1 MGARVRIKDIAKKAG
16 VSAGTVD
23 RVLHKRGEVN
33 EETRKK
39 VMDIVKDIG
48 YVPNL
53 AAKSLASKKVAD
65 FVVLMPVA
73 DSEHAYW
80 QMPLIGIQKA
90 AGELKDFNASI
101 RVFHFDPASPTSFS
115 EKFEEAIDMQP
126 EGIIFT
132 PVFESRS
139 LEFVKRCEELEIP
152 LLCLEIDLAGENA
165 IGYFGQDAEGSGR
178 LAGKLMDQIL
188 PAESTILLL
197 NLTRKMTLS
206 PHLKRRSSGF
216 MSYFK
221 NPFFSKNMKLKSID
235 LDIPDQKILRRSL
248 VGAFESDSNINGIYV
263 TNSQVH
269 RVAKSLKR
277 LGKENVVL
285 IGHDVLQ
292 ENLVYLED
300 GIIDFLIAH
309 RPQDISYKS
318 VMAMFNHVNG
328 IKEGDRIN
336 LSSIDVILKENINY
350 YKNEVTHIK

>member
-1 MGARVRIKDIAKKAG
+1 MGARIRIKDIARKAG

-33 EETRKK
+33 EETRQK
-39 VMDIVKDIG
+39 VMDIVEEIG

-53 AAKSLASKKVAD
+53 AAKSLASKKVSD
-65 FVVLMPVA
+65 FVVLMPIA

-80 QMPLIGIQKA
+80 QLPLSGIQKA

-101 RVFHFDPASPTSFS
+101 KVFHFDPSSPISFS
-115 EKFEEAIDMQP
+115 QKVEEAIAIKP

-139 LEFVKRCEELEIP
+139 LEFVKSCEKLEIP
-152 LLCLEIDLAGENA
+152 LLCLEIDLSGKNS

-188 PAESTILLL
+188 PIESTILVL

-206 PHLKRRSSGF
+206 PHLKRRSRGF
-216 MSYFK
+216 ESYFK

-235 LDIPDQKILRRSL
+235 LDIPDQKILRQSL
-248 VGAFESDSNINGIYV
+248 IEAFKLDANINGIYV

-309 RPQDISYKS
+309 RPQDIGYKS

-328 IKEGDRIN
+328 VQDGNRIN
-336 LSSIDVILKENINY
+336 LSSIDVIMKENINY
-350 YKNEVTHIK
+350 YKNEITYIK